1 MKTSEVDL
9 ESIEIMVR
17 AFYARLIKD
26 DLVGPFFIKALG
38 EDLTNGKWS
47 EHYGTLDSFWLL
59 MMTGERGYKG
69 DPYMV
74 HAFIGKLSVEIFDR
88 WLKIFHEQ
96 VHAQFTEEIADK
108 FYAKSQT
115 IARSFMEGLEIGEFT
130 NDDEDENSY

>member
-1 MKTSEVDL
+1 MKTDVVDL

-38 EDLTNGKWS
+38 DDLSNGKWS

-74 HAFIGKLSVEIFDR
+74 HAFIGKLTVEIFDR
-88 WLKIFHEQ
+88 WLEIFHKH
-96 VHAQFTEEIADK
+96 VHEQFTPKIADK

-115 IARSFMEGLEIGEFT
+115 IARRFMEGLEIGEFET
-130 NDDEDENSY
+130 DEDDE

>member
-1 MKTSEVDL
+1 MKTDVVDL

-38 EDLTNGKWS
+38 DDLGNAKWR

-59 MMTGERGYKG
+59 MMTGEKGYMG

-74 HAFIGKLSVEIFDR
+74 HAFIGKLTVEVFDR
-88 WLKIFHEQ
+88 WLEIFHEQ
-96 VHAQFTEEIADK
+96 VHSQFTPEIADK
-108 FYAKSQT
+108 FYSKGKT
-115 IARSFMEGLEIGEFT
+115 IAVRFMEGLEIGEFAT
-130 NDDEDENSY
+130 DEDDEY

>member
-17 AFYARLIKD
+17 SFYAILIKD

-38 EDLTNGKWS
+38 KDLDSGRWR

-59 MMTGERGYKG
+59 MMTGEEGYRG

-74 HAFIGKLSVEIFDR
+74 HAFMGKLTVEVFDR
-88 WLKIFHEQ
+88 WLEIFQKH
-96 VHAQFTEEIADK
+96 VHSQFTPEIADK
-108 FYAKSQT
+108 FYIKSQT
-115 IARSFMEGLEIGEFT
+115 IARRFMQGLEIGEFE
-130 NDDEDENSY
+130 NDEDDEY